1 MVEINLLVPCLM
13 PGVGKRGI
21 KATSMELWSSGT
33 MFSASNTHSKTSKSS
48 RKPIVDSPQKVE
60 IVTPK
65 TEV

>member
-33 MFSASNTHSKTSKSS
+33 MFSGVTVLH
-48 RKPIVDSPQKVE
+48 PILTAKRLNLVESP
-60 IVTPK
+60 
-65 TEV
+65 